1 MTLTANVSPH
11 RRLPGHAAEVMHAEL
26 RLDGRPFLL
35 AWDTPLAITGCRD
48 AEIRGYWDRL
58 AEGAEI
64 VMPLETAPLDV
75 QHRRLTTP
83 SSVPVRHRELDGVEH
98 PEAEQ
103 RLAEGELIDPQASES
118 DVEAGGRS
126 LP

>member
-11 RRLPGHAAEVMHAEL
+11 RRLPGHAAEL

-48 AEIRGYWDRL
+48 AEI
-58 AEGAEI
+58 

-83 SSVPVRHRELDGVEH
+83 PSVPVRHRELDGVEH